1 MTGDTTNQTSTNHAS
16 IGIAI
21 SGAGRI
27 GRLHA
32 RLIAREVPG
41 LHVAGVTD
49 VNEGAAQELADELG
63 VPVFADSAQAVATDA
78 VQALAIC
85 SATPAHVDAIVAA
98 AQAGKAAFCEKP
110 ISTDLADVDRALAAV
125 NRYGT
130 PFMVGFNRRFDPTH
144 AAVRDAVHSGEVG
157 AITMV
162 RITSRD
168 PAPPP
173 PEYVASSGGIF
184 VDMMIHDFDMAG
196 ALVDSPVTHVW
207 AHGACLIDPRI
218 GELGDFDTA
227 LAVLIHANGVTT
239 TIDVSR
245 QAPYGYDQRIE
256 VLGVAGMVTSG
267 NVAQNQ
273 AQVARADGFRGAPL
287 QHFFLERYMDA
298 YRRQWLAFEE
308 YLRTGGQSPVSGEQ
322 ARIPVALALAATRSA
337 REQRLVAVDDVD

>member
-1 MTGDTTNQTSTNHAS
+1 MSSSDVTSNQSVGVA
-16 IGIAI
+16 IA
-21 SGAGRI
+21 GAGRI

-49 VNEGAAQELADELG
+49 VNVAAAEELATELG
-63 VPVFADSAQAVATDA
+63 VPVFADTEQALGSPT

-85 SATPAHVDAIVAA
+85 SATPAHVDAIVQA

-110 ISTDLADVDRALAAV
+110 ISTDLAEVDRALAAV
-125 NRYGT
+125 NHHGT
-130 PFMVGFNRRFDPTH
+130 PLMVGFNRRFDPSH
-144 AAVRDAVHSGEVG
+144 AAVREAARAGDVG
-157 AITMV
+157 PLTMV

-173 PEYVASSGGIF
+173 PEYVRSSGGIF
-184 VDMMIHDFDMAG
+184 VDMMIHDFDMAC
-196 ALVDSPVTHVW
+196 AIVDSPVTHVW
-207 AHGACLIDPRI
+207 AHGSCLIDPRI

-227 LAVLIHANGVTT
+227 LAVLLHANGVTT

-256 VLGVAGMVTSG
+256 VLGLAGMAASG
-267 NVAQNQ
+267 NIPQHQ
-273 AQVARADGFRGAPL
+273 AQISRASGVQGAPL
-287 QHFFLERYMDA
+287 QYFFLERYLDA

-308 YLRTGGQSPVSGEQ
+308 YLRTAGPSPVSGEE
-322 ARIPVALALAATRSA
+322 ARVPVTLALAATLSS
-337 REQRLVAVDDVD
+337 REQRLVAVAEVQ

>member
-1 MTGDTTNQTSTNHAS
+1 MTNVNPTGRSPEPS
-16 IGIAI
+16 IGVAI

-49 VNEGAAQELADELG
+49 VVASAAQDLADELS
-63 VPVFADSAQAVATDA
+63 VPVFQDNAEALASQS

-98 AQAGKAAFCEKP
+98 AEAGKAAFCEKP
-110 ISTDLADVDRALAAV
+110 ISTDLRDVDRAIASV
-125 NRYGT
+125 NQHNT
-130 PFMVGFNRRFDPTH
+130 ALMVGFNRRFDPTH
-144 AAVRDAVHSGEVG
+144 AAVRESVLNGDVG
-157 AITMV
+157 SLTMV

-173 PEYVASSGGIF
+173 PEYVRTSGGIF

-218 GELGDFDTA
+218 GDLGDFDTA

-256 VLGVAGMVTSG
+256 VLGRDGMVTSG
-267 NVAQNQ
+267 NQPQHQ
-273 AQVARADGFRGAPL
+273 AQLARAQGFQSAPL
-287 QHFFLERYMDA
+287 QYFFLERYMDA

-308 YLRTGGQSPVSGEQ
+308 YVRLGGPSPVSGEQ

-337 REQRLVAVDDVD
+337 QEQRLVAVSEVE

>member
-1 MTGDTTNQTSTNHAS
+1 MTLTHQAALS

-21 SGAGRI
+21 CGAGRI

-49 VNEGAAQELADELG
+49 VNQSAAQELADELA
-63 VPVFADSAQAVATDA
+63 VPVFANTEQAVASDA
-78 VQALAIC
+78 VQAIAIC

-98 AQAGKAAFCEKP
+98 AEGGKAAFCEKP
-110 ISTDLADVDRALAAV
+110 ISTELSEVDRALAAV
-125 NRYGT
+125 NRHGT
-130 PFMVGFNRRFDPTH
+130 ALMVGFNRRFDPTH
-144 AAVRDAVHSGEVG
+144 AAVRDAVRNGEVG
-157 AITMV
+157 DVTMV

-173 PEYVASSGGIF
+173 PEYVSASGGIF

-227 LAVLIHANGVTT
+227 LAVLMHANGVTT

-256 VLGVAGMVTSG
+256 VLGRDGMVSSG
-267 NVAQNQ
+267 NQPQHQ
-273 AQVARADGFRGAPL
+273 AQVARANGFHTAAL
-287 QHFFLERYMDA
+287 QHFFLQRYVDA
-298 YRRQWLAFEE
+298 YRRQWLAFED
-308 YLRTGGQSPVSGEQ
+308 YLRTGGPSPVSGEQ

-337 REQRLVAVDDVD
+337 QERRLVAVSEVE